1 MWPGRWRWRAG
12 RGIARWSIS
21 APGCIY
27 DGGSFSEADAPNFT
41 GSFYALCKAAAEQA
55 LQPFLDKSYILRIRI
70 PFGRAPHAKNYLSK
84 LRAYP
89 KLVDVANSLSC
100 VEDVA
105 KVAVHFA
112 LHRPPPGLYNACNPG
127 VVTTRDVVQRMGLRK
142 DWFDSYADFAATV
155 KAPRSNC
162 LLDPAKL
169 QRVYPLR
176 PVGDALEDCI
186 GAINDSPREAAA

>member
-1 MWPGRWRWRAG
+1 MQGGGGAG
-12 RGIARWSIS
+12 
-21 APGCIY
+21 AP
-27 DGGSFSEADAPNFT
+27 
-41 GSFYALCKAAAEQA
+41 
-55 LQPFLDKSYILRIRI
+55 PFLDKSYILRIRI

-162 LLDPAKL
+162 VLDTAKL
-169 QRVYPLR
+169 QRIYPLR